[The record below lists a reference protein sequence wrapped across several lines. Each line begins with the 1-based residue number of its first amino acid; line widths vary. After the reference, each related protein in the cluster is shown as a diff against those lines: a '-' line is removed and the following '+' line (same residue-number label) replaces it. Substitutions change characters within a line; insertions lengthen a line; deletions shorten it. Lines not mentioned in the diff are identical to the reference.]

1 MSNTVIKY
9 LLNSLYDL
17 GIHDIFGVA
26 GDYAFPIE
34 DTVCNSE
41 RMRWIGN
48 CNELNAA
55 YAADGYARVKGVAA
69 LSTTFGVGELSAING
84 IAGAYAENLP
94 IFHLVGMPASG
105 VQNSKRLVHHTLG
118 NGDFDVFYELG
129 QRLACAHTILTPDN
143 CIEETARLIN
153 TALKERRPVYIG
165 IPSDY
170 ALMPINSPQNTS
182 VVSPVSSVSNKENLE
197 KAISTIIKKITHSEK
212 ICVLPGI
219 LSSRFGV
226 DEKVQ
231 TLIDKTGLPF
241 ATMFMDKSVLS
252 ESHPQYVG
260 MYDGQLM
267 TPQVRN
273 FVENS
278 EYIIGIG
285 AILSDFN
292 TGCFTAKINPEQFI
306 NIMPDYVEIGDE
318 KFTSVHMD
326 DVITRLI
333 EALSYKIYS
342 IPKAQS
348 LNNNTQFHH
357 EKITAEYLYPKL
369 EAFFKP
375 NDIIF
380 SETGTCSMGLGFA
393 LLPENAKIHNQTLWG
408 SIGWATPASFG
419 AAIAAPESRIILVT
433 GEGSHQLTV
442 QEISQ
447 FIRFGLKP
455 IILVLNN
462 DGYLI
467 ERLLCDYPDAYY
479 NDLAQWNYHQLPQ
492 AFGATDWYC
501 QKVTSTNE
509 LDEALKI
516 ASSNTSACYIEIVT
530 DKYESSELAQ
540 KLNEFKSAL
549 YSF

>member
-1 MSNTVIKY
+1 MNNTVINY

-34 DTVCNSE
+34 DTVCHSKH
-41 RMRWIGN
+41 MRWIGN

-55 YAADGYARVKGVAA
+55 YAADGYARIKGMAA

-84 IAGAYAENLP
+84 IAGSYAENLP

-118 NGDFDVFYELG
+118 NGDFDIFYQLG
-129 QRLACAHTILTPDN
+129 QRLACAHAILTPDN
-143 CIEETARLIN
+143 CVEETARLIT

-170 ALMPINSPQNTS
+170 ALMPINNPKGTSLILSDSPISDKDNLDKA
-182 VVSPVSSVSNKENLE
+182 VSSILE
-197 KAISTIIKKITHSEK
+197 KLTHSEK

-219 LSSRFGV
+219 LSTRFGV
-226 DEKVQ
+226 VEKVQ
-231 TLIDKTGLPF
+231 SLIDKTGLPF

-267 TPQVRN
+267 TPQVKD
-273 FVENS
+273 FVESS
-278 EYIIGIG
+278 EYILAIGT
-285 AILSDFN
+285 ILSDFN
-292 TGCFTAKINPEQFI
+292 TGCFTAKIKSEQLI
-306 NIMPDYVEIGDE
+306 HIMPDYVEIGAE
-318 KFTSVHMD
+318 KFTSVYIG
-326 DVITRLI
+326 DVLSRLI
-333 EALSYKIYS
+333 DALSYKNYS

-348 LNNNTQFHH
+348 LNNNTQPSHG
-357 EKITAEYLYPKL
+357 KITAQYLYPKL
-369 EAFFKP
+369 ETFFKP

-380 SETGTCSMGLGFA
+380 TETGTSSMGLGFA
-393 LLPENAKIHNQTLWG
+393 LLPDGAKIHNQTLWG

-419 AAIAAPESRIILVT
+419 AAIAAPDSRIILVT

-455 IILVLNN
+455 IIIVLNN
-462 DGYLI
+462 NGYLI

-479 NDLAQWNYHQLPQ
+479 NDLAQWNYHQLPSV
-492 AFGATDWYC
+492 FGAEDWFC
-501 QKVTSTNE
+501 KKATTINE

-516 ASSNTSACYIEIVT
+516 AGSNNSACYIEIVT